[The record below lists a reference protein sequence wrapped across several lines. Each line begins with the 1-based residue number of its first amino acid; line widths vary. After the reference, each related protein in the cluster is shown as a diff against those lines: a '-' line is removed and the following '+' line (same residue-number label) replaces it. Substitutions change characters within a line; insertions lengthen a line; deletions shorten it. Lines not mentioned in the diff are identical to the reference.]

1 MNTGIANALKLL
13 ANIYDA
19 GSGLVETRPSGHPD
33 AVDLSQVTLQQMR
46 YALAVLDTQNFRT
59 AATRTK
65 VSQSGLSMQLHK
77 LETLLDTVLF
87 DRSRQPVLPT
97 PDGTRLLD
105 QMRSI
110 LRETERLGRIVGEDS
125 DPSGAFRLGVI
136 PSLSSSVVPL
146 FLPRF
151 LANFPKVQ
159 LLLEELK
166 TSEMLDRIR
175 ADTLDA
181 GIAAIPLE
189 SPGVLETSV
198 GLEAMFAYLP
208 PGDPLLKKA
217 KIQQGELAKRELFVM
232 PEGHC
237 FRTQVLSY
245 CKADPEQ
252 EKSRVHFESGS
263 FETLIELIDQGLGAT
278 VLPALVARGL
288 DDARKEAQLR
298 PFSGPTPLREIGLIT
313 GRLDLRRKVTEALST
328 LLREALAEALGS
340 VPKRAIVLDPFS
352 KALPAT

>member
-1 MNTGIANALKLL
+1 
-13 ANIYDA
+13 
-19 GSGLVETRPSGHPD
+19 
-33 AVDLSQVTLQQMR
+33 MR
-46 YALAVLDTQNFRT
+46 YALAVLETQNFRT
-59 AATRTK
+59 AATRTS

-97 PDGTRLLD
+97 PEGTRVLE
-105 QMRSI
+105 QMRTI
-110 LRETERLGRIVGEDS
+110 LRETERLGRIVADDT

-136 PSLSSSVVPL
+136 PSLSSSIVPL

-151 LANFPKVQ
+151 LAMFPKVQ
-159 LLLEELK
+159 LSLEELK
-166 TSEMLDRIR
+166 TEEMIERLRS
-175 ADTLDA
+175 DTLEA

-189 SPGVLETSV
+189 SPGVVEMSV
-198 GLEAMFAYLP
+198 GFEAMFAYLP
-208 PGDPLLKKA
+208 PDDPLLKKA
-217 KIQQGELAKRELFVM
+217 KIQQSELAKRELFVM

-245 CKADPEQ
+245 CKANPEQ
-252 EKSRVHFESGS
+252 QKRRVHFESGS
-263 FETLIELIDQGLGAT
+263 FETLIELIDRGLGAT

-313 GRLDLRRKVTEALST
+313 GRLDLRRNVTEALT
-328 LLREALAEALGS
+328 ALLREVLAEPLGS
-340 VPKRAIVLDPFS
+340 APRRSLVLNPF
-352 KALPAT
+352 AEAPAV

>member
-1 MNTGIANALKLL
+1 MNGARAKSLKRQGNLGG
-13 ANIYDA
+13 AA
-19 GSGLVETRPSGHPD
+19 GALVETRRRGHPD
-33 AVDLSQVTLQQMR
+33 RVDLSQVTLQQMR
-46 YALAVLDTQNFRT
+46 YALAVLETQNFRT
-59 AATRTK
+59 AATRTN

-97 PDGTRLLD
+97 PEGTRVLD
-105 QMRSI
+105 QMRTI
-110 LRETERLGRIVGEDS
+110 LRETERLGRIVVDES

-151 LANFPKVQ
+151 LALFPKVQ
-159 LLLEELK
+159 LSLEELK
-166 TSEMLDRIR
+166 TEEMIERIR
-175 ADTLDA
+175 ADTLEA

-189 SPGVLETSV
+189 SPGVTEISV
-198 GLEAMFAYLP
+198 GREAMFAYLP
-208 PGDPLLKKA
+208 PGDPLLKKT

-252 EKSRVHFESGS
+252 KKSRVHFESGN
-263 FETLIELIDQGLGAT
+263 FETLIELIDRGLGAT

-288 DDARKEAQLR
+288 GDERRETQLR
-298 PFSGPTPLREIGLIT
+298 AFSGPTPMREIGLIT
-313 GRLDLRRKVTEALST
+313 GRLDLRRNITEALT
-328 LLREALAEALGS
+328 VLLREELAEPLGAAPRRG
-340 VPKRAIVLDPFS
+340 VVLDPFS
-352 KALPAT
+352 KAAQD